1 MPNTTR
7 PDSPLALWSVRLSAL
22 WLATGALAKLFI
34 GTPAFLPEF
43 IRNQTPFSLDVT
55 YMLVIGTELALVAL
69 AFLRP
74 RNAWWMLAGLF
85 VFFDF
90 ILTTQIAAGEESCGC
105 FGGQIKVSPWLM
117 MSIDSGLLLAL
128 LASRPWATLQAV
140 GAGLPVVVAAMLVT
154 FVAPAL
160 YLRAQLAPA
169 QAPEPGAGNA
179 AAQPATPRWIVME
192 PDNWVGQTIYDIA
205 QLTPWVEAEKLP
217 TDGVL
222 IFWRQGCSHCAEHL
236 RALAGI
242 DKGEQPITLVQIR
255 DDLKDGRAVDI
266 MPEGGHVQ
274 HLVLP
279 ENLQVML
286 QTPHELELSGG
297 QVTRSLDEKAGR
309 EKLGLPAEK

>member
-1 MPNTTR
+1 
-7 PDSPLALWSVRLSAL
+7 
-22 WLATGALAKLFI
+22 
-34 GTPAFLPEF
+34 
-43 IRNQTPFSLDVT
+43 
-55 YMLVIGTELALVAL
+55 
-69 AFLRP
+69 
-74 RNAWWMLAGLF
+74 
-85 VFFDF
+85 
-90 ILTTQIAAGEESCGC
+90 
-105 FGGQIKVSPWLM
+105 
-117 MSIDSGLLLAL
+117 
-128 LASRPWATLQAV
+128 
-140 GAGLPVVVAAMLVT
+140 LPVVAATTLVT

-160 YLRAQLAPA
+160 YLRAQLA
-169 QAPEPGAGNA
+169 APQPNTSGAGDA
-179 AAQPATPRWIVME
+179 AAQPATPRWIVLE
-192 PDNWVGQTIYDIA
+192 PDKWVGQTIYDIA
-205 QLTPWVEAEKLP
+205 ELTPWVEAEKLP

-236 RALAGI
+236 RALAGL

-274 HLVLP
+274 QLFLP

>member
-117 MSIDSGLLLAL
+117 MSIDSALLLAL
-128 LASRPWATLQAV
+128 LASRPWTTLQAV
-140 GAGLPVVVAAMLVT
+140 GAGLPVVAAAMLVT
-154 FVAPAL
+154 FAAPAL

-169 QAPEPGAGNA
+169 QAPEPG
-179 AAQPATPRWIVME
+179 
-192 PDNWVGQTIYDIA
+192 
-205 QLTPWVEAEKLP
+205 
-217 TDGVL
+217 
-222 IFWRQGCSHCAEHL
+222 
-236 RALAGI
+236 
-242 DKGEQPITLVQIR
+242 
-255 DDLKDGRAVDI
+255 
-266 MPEGGHVQ
+266 
-274 HLVLP
+274 
-279 ENLQVML
+279 
-286 QTPHELELSGG
+286 
-297 QVTRSLDEKAGR
+297 
-309 EKLGLPAEK
+309 